1 MGFLELL
8 TLESFERDYAGRHRL
23 FDVIDHWAALKPAA
37 PAIVNASRNTSL
49 AWRDLAEGSRGLAGT
64 LLAMGLRKGDFLAT
78 SLPLSN
84 EHILLEY
91 ACFRAGIIHVPLD
104 LRLSAEEVRR
114 CLALVQARAFVHY
127 APSPEGLPGIEFV
140 LDVAGLAGLIANPR
154 PAALPAVDRHE
165 GAQVI
170 FTTGSTGAPKPALL
184 SHRSITA
191 QNLCLGTAFNFNP
204 GQRVLVNLPA
214 SHVGCQSELLMTTLF
229 GGGTAVTLEIFDA
242 VKSLD
247 AIEREKVT
255 LLGQIPA
262 MFSLMWRSAGYDSR
276 DFSSLELA
284 VYGGQAVPRAF
295 LEKMRLM
302 APRLGT
308 GLGLTET
315 SGFCTYTPR
324 TGDVDAVA
332 ASIGFAPP
340 VYPMTIRGAMDSA
353 GIAGQELR
361 PGETG
366 HVCFKGPQTFLG
378 YVGDPA
384 ATARALS
391 SDGWL
396 YTGDLGYLDS
406 TGLHF
411 SGRAK
416 WVIKPAGNQ
425 VFPGDVEEYLC
436 RLSGKVAS
444 AGVVGVDHKIWSEAI
459 VAFVEKRPGC
469 ELTEAEL
476 RRHAR
481 GLTSYM
487 RPRHYVVVEPGGLP
501 LNRVAKI
508 DALKLSDW
516 ARDEV
521 RKLRERGLWDG
532 VEEQ

>member
-1 MGFLELL
+1 MHLWEQLSL
-8 TLESFERDYAGRHRL
+8 ASFDQNYAVRHRL
-23 FDVIDHWAALKPAA
+23 HSVIDYWAAIQPGT
-37 PAIVNASRNTSL
+37 PAIVNASRNTTL
-49 AWRDLAEGSRGLAGT
+49 TWRDLAEGSRALAST
-64 LLAMGLRKGDFLAT
+64 LLALGLRKGDFLAT
-78 SLPLSN
+78 CLPLLN

-104 LRLSAEEVRR
+104 LRLSTEEVRR
-114 CLALVQARAFVHY
+114 CLALVNARAFVHFT
-127 APSPEGLPGIEFV
+127 PPPENLQNVDFV
-140 LDVAGLAGLIANPR
+140 LDIPALAGLIANPR
-154 PAALPAVDRHE
+154 PAPLPDVDEHE

-170 FTTGSTGAPKPALL
+170 FTTGSTGTPKPALL
-184 SHRSITA
+184 SHRGITA
-191 QNLCLGTAFNFNP
+191 QNLCIGTAFNFARD
-204 GQRVLVNLPA
+204 QRVLVNLPP
-214 SHVGCQSELLMTTLF
+214 SHVGCQAELLMTTLF
-229 GGGTAVTLEIFDA
+229 HGGTAVTHEIFDA

-247 AIEREKVT
+247 AIEHERVT

-262 MFSLMWRSAGYDSR
+262 MFSLMWRSAGYENR
-276 DFSSLELA
+276 DFSSLQLA

-295 LEKMRLM
+295 LEKMRTM
-302 APRLGT
+302 APKLAT

-324 TGDVDAVA
+324 TGDVDEVA
-332 ASIGFAPP
+332 ASIGLAAPI
-340 VYPMTIRGAMDSA
+340 YPMTIRGAMESSGAA
-353 GIAGQELR
+353 GPELK
-361 PGETG
+361 PGEVG

-378 YVGDPA
+378 YVGDPE
-384 ATARALS
+384 ATARAIS

-396 YTGDLGYLDS
+396 YTGDLGLVDS

-436 RLSGKVAS
+436 RLSDKVAS

-459 VAFVEKRPGC
+459 VAFVEKRPGA
-469 ELTEAEL
+469 ELTETDL

-487 RPRHYVVVEPGGLP
+487 RPRHYVIVEPGGLP

-521 RKLRERGLWDG
+521 RKLRERGRWDG
-532 VEEQ
+532 VEED